1 MTLLGSLQ
9 QGVVYETL
17 AMSDLPDYTVGGTIH
32 IVVNNQVRL
41 QNLALSCLC
50 AVVTGATL
58 QGDDILNR
66 GSLRAAGDNSLDR
79 CTPYCRSWLSGA
91 QRDATSPCMPWQVAF
106 TTDPRKSR
114 SSPYCTDVAK
124 SLACPIIHVNGDDV
138 EAVVRCGP
146 TKNESGL
153 RVLRNSLVTG

>member
-1 MTLLGSLQ
+1 MFLRSG
-9 QGVVYETL
+9 
-17 AMSDLPDYTVGGTIH
+17 H
-32 IVVNNQVRL
+32 
-41 QNLALSCLC
+41 
-50 AVVTGATL
+50 GATL

-66 GSLRAAGDNSLDR
+66 GSLWAADDNSLDR

-91 QRDATSPCMPWQVAF
+91 QRDATSHCMPWQVAF

-146 TKNESGL
+146 PKNESGL
-153 RVLRNSLVTG
+153 RVLWTSLVQGKWIPLLVMCCRQLHMRQCDHAHLSWMAR